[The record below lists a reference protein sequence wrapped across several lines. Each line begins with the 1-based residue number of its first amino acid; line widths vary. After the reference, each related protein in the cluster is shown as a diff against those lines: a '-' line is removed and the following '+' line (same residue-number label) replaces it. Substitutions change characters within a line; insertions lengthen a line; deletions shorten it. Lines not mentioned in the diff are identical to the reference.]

1 MEVHVL
7 SFDRPASVGG
17 EVSQE
22 AGALAFASPTVT
34 SQLLRIKHFDQGKML
49 EENKL
54 DYKTVYWVN
63 FSKPRLLFQNYKKIP
78 HLKKVFTNHIASDK
92 SVVWK
97 YSVT

>member
-1 MEVHVL
+1 MTALPRVEDRVHVL

-17 EVSQE
+17 EGSQE

-54 DYKTVYWVN
+54 DYKTVY
-63 FSKPRLLFQNYKKIP
+63 
-78 HLKKVFTNHIASDK
+78 
-92 SVVWK
+92 
-97 YSVT
+97 